1 MDALEVGV
9 LRLVTGLHQHL
20 KAAAHQVH
28 HAAAQHGL
36 LAEQVGLGLVVEG
49 GLHHPRPRAAD
60 ARDVGQGD
68 LVGVAGGV
76 LLHRHQA
83 GHALARHVGGADGVA
98 RALGGGHEHVH
109 PGGGDDLLVADVE
122 AVGEGQGLALGH
134 VGGDVP
140 VVDLGLHLVV
150 DEDHHDI
157 RPLSGGG
164 DGFHRQPGGL
174 GGGPALGALPQA
186 HAHIAAG
193 VLQVQGVGV
202 ALGAVADDG
211 DLFALQ
217 PAQVAVL
224 LVVHF
229 SHGKNTPHKKC
240 YENASLFLPSRR
252 AGGEERFARVMVLRV
267 YHGGGEKNDNRD
279 TIRGYS
285 SPNRTRPGP
294 CCRNCC
300 GWWPPPAPGP
310 PCRCAPAPGCR
321 TRPAAFPGRR
331 PWTPGR

>member
-1 MDALEVGV
+1 MDAFEVGV
-9 LRLVTGLHQHL
+9 FRLISGLHQHL
-20 KAAAHQVH
+20 EAAAHQIH
-28 HAAAQHGL
+28 HAAAQNGL
-36 LAEQVGLGLVVEG
+36 LAEQVGLRLIVEG
-49 GLHHPRPRAAD
+49 GFHDPGPGAAD
-60 ARDVGQGD
+60 AGDVGQRD
-68 LVGVAGGV
+68 LIGVAGGV

-186 HAHIAAG
+186 HAHVAAG

-224 LVVHF
+224 LVIHF
-229 SHGKNTPHKKC
+229 SHVKTLLTKNVMKTLLCSSPPGGREGGTFCAGHGAK
-240 YENASLFLPSRR
+240 SISRR
-252 AGGEERFARVMVLRV
+252 
-267 YHGGGEKNDNRD
+267 
-279 TIRGYS
+279 RGKE
-285 SPNRTRPGP
+285 
-294 CCRNCC
+294 
-300 GWWPPPAPGP
+300 
-310 PCRCAPAPGCR
+310 
-321 TRPAAFPGRR
+321 
-331 PWTPGR
+331 